1 MKVNNKILMAID
13 FGEQSVFAIDYALY
27 FASRNNSEIILIHVI
42 EENKMFK
49 RLFGISSDDS
59 YKKKVEDAMREIADK
74 ARAKSNIP
82 VSYMVAVG
90 KPYEEILSAA
100 MDLQPQFIVMGKTEE
115 PSITQKIMGSNTSHI
130 INESMYPVLSVRGNI
145 KIQEIAQ
152 GEMNFVVPL
161 DLTKE
166 AAEQITAAIEY
177 GKLFDARIDLLTV
190 VTGDS
195 AAAEVHILTRMH
207 KAKQVIEE
215 AGLRCTTHT
224 VPLTERTVAE
234 TIVHY
239 AADRKAE
246 FIIIMTQQELDV
258 IDYFVG
264 STANDLLNKSEI
276 PILSVIPWGNA
287 DETVFNH
294 FVDPLGVLNISK
306 GPHK

>member
-13 FGEQSVFAIDYALY
+13 FGEQSVFAVDYALY
-27 FASRNNSEIILIHVI
+27 FASKNNSEVILIHVI

-49 RLFGISSDDS
+49 RLFGISSDDA
-59 YKKKVEDAMREIADK
+59 YRKKVEDAMRDLAEK
-74 ARAKSNIP
+74 AKAKSNIP
-82 VSYMVAVG
+82 VSYIVASG
-90 KPYEEILSAA
+90 KPYEEILSVA
-100 MDLQPQFIVMGKTEE
+100 MELQPQFIVMGKTEE

-130 INESMYPVLSVRGNI
+130 VNESMYPVLSVRGHI
-145 KIQEIAQ
+145 KIQDIAE

-195 AAAEVHILTRMH
+195 AAAEMQILTRMH
-207 KAKQVIEE
+207 KAKQLVEE

-224 VPLTERTVAE
+224 IPLTDRTVSE
-234 TIVHY
+234 TISHY
-239 AADRKAE
+239 AKDKKAE

-258 IDYFVG
+258 IDYFIG
-264 STANDLLNKSEI
+264 STANDLLNKSET
-276 PILSVIPWGNA
+276 PVLSVIPWGNA

-294 FVDPLGVLNISK
+294 FVDPLGILKIQK
-306 GPHK
+306 